1 MRILNP
7 PSQTQ
12 DSHHLRL
19 SCLVH
24 IRGETGQWVGHFHG
38 RAHSAARTLWKKR
51 QHQQLKDSFQSPH
64 PSAPPFSSSSAH
76 LEVSLYRKLN
86 LMETFPR
93 LIPFRHSHSPP
104 AEHWHLKGKE
114 CSSCMSS
121 AAPVPIILRECFIHI
136 DGYIYTH
143 IILVRLGIPAAPH
156 FPQVQQSSFYNQDC
170 PSSMIIFILLST
182 NSLQTWSFW
191 GFFQFSI
198 QRPFQHH
205 KNPLTASEV
214 N

>member
-136 DGYIYTH
+136 EGYIYTH
-143 IILVRLGIPAAPH
+143 YPGQAGYSSC
-156 FPQVQQSSFYNQDC
+156 SSF
-170 PSSMIIFILLST
+170 STGATVLILQPRLSQFYDNIHSPVHQQPPDMEFLGVFSVFHSEAISAPQKSL
-182 NSLQTWSFW
+182 NSF
-191 GFFQFSI
+191 
-198 QRPFQHH
+198 
-205 KNPLTASEV
+205 
-214 N
+214 